1 MKSMKWIS
9 ILVFCLFIAVS
20 GRGQISAT
28 PANTRQSND
37 SQQFSEMLPTDS
49 GYIIYTYDDGI
60 AENYCAWLLAGNM
73 MSVKF
78 NLQSTA
84 ASIVGARVY
93 VGDGSYPVG
102 GNILNQPFLV
112 SVYTSDGANGLPG
125 TIIDSVSAT
134 ITNYGWVTV
143 TGLHAFVTSDYFIVI
158 TQLSNEPDCIPIGVD
173 ETLPKV
179 YRSYKRNVQAGNTW
193 VLSQYQDLMINA
205 LISTTLG
212 LGEPQAEAEVKISP
226 NPANETAKLEFNT
239 PLKSMALLNSS
250 GQTLLEE
257 SITNQTF
264 FFVNTSFYLSG
275 VYYIRFTSADGDS
288 FIRKLVVA
296 H

>member
-20 GRGQISAT
+20 GHGQISAT
-28 PANTRQSND
+28 PANTEESND
-37 SQQFSEMLPTDS
+37 SQYFPQMLPADS

-93 VGDGSYPVG
+93 VGNGSYPVG

-112 SVYTSDGANGLPG
+112 SVYAQDGANGLPG
-125 TIIDSVSAT
+125 TFIDSVSAT

-173 ETLPKV
+173 ESLPKV
-179 YRSYKRNVQAGNTW
+179 NRSYKRNVQVGNTW

-212 LGEPQAEAEVKISP
+212 LGEPQASAEVKISP
-226 NPANETAKLEFNT
+226 NPANETAKFEFNI
-239 PLKSMALLNSS
+239 PLKSMVLLNSS

-257 SITNQTF
+257 NITNQPSF
-264 FFVNTSFYLSG
+264 FIKTTFYLSG
-275 VYYIRFTSADGDS
+275 VYYIRFTTADGDS
-288 FIRKLVVA
+288 FIRKLVVV